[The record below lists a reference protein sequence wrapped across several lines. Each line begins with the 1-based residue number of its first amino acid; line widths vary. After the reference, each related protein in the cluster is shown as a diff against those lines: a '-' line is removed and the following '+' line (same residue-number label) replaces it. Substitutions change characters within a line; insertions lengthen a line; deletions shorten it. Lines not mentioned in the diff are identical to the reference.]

1 MPNLQKKRLLS
12 FEIFNIKKC
21 TFLFGT
27 ESINQSIHAS
37 VCPTHTI
44 HPLIQCPFLRP
55 SNHLP
60 GRPLIHPSI
69 TYPFLRLQAFSSIQ
83 PTSQPASE
91 STNQLTKTITG
102 PVKTRYLIAY
112 QVPNIRFIYSLN
124 VKFRSV
130 MSTVQ
135 RVAIKIISKETNYP
149 KNAEIQSYKSHNLH
163 VTSDL

>member
-1 MPNLQKKRLLS
+1 MPNLQKKRLLI
-12 FEIFNIKKC
+12 FEMFNIKKC

-60 GRPLIHPSI
+60 AYSSIHHLSIFASASFFIHPSNQSASLPI
-69 TYPFLRLQAFSSIQ
+69 NQ
-83 PTSQPASE
+83 PTNENNNWISKNTVFNSLSSPEYS
-91 STNQLTKTITG
+91 
-102 PVKTRYLIAY
+102 V
-112 QVPNIRFIYSLN
+112 IYSLN

-135 RVAIKIISKETNYP
+135 RVAMVII
-149 KNAEIQSYKSHNLH
+149 
-163 VTSDL
+163 DL